1 MKKTIIVGL
10 VLIMLFLFFGCT
22 QTQGD
27 FMKIENNLVND
38 SNKGAVYS
46 NLDTLSKAKSGSI
59 VRVDYVGRFLDN
71 TIFDT
76 SKKAGRTPL
85 EFEIDSGA
93 MISGFNDAVKGM
105 KVGET
110 KTVTLQP
117 EQAYGVRD
125 EKKII
130 TFDSNNF
137 ADFNKLQVGMQVSGG
152 NVMGK
157 IISKTDTNAV
167 IDFNPEMAGK
177 TLVFEITLI
186 EIVE

>member
-1 MKKTIIVGL
+1 MAIFAL
-10 VLIMLFLFFGCT
+10 LLFMGCT
-22 QTQGD
+22 QTGG
-27 FMKIENNLVND
+27 FMGLDNNTSKDTNSNIYNNLD
-38 SNKGAVYS
+38 SFKKAQSG
-46 NLDTLSKAKSGSI
+46 DT
-59 VRVDYVGRFLDN
+59 VRVDYIGRFLDN

-93 MISGFNDAVKGM
+93 MIKGFNDAVKGM

-110 KTVTLQP
+110 KTVTLPP
-117 EQAYGVRD
+117 EMAYGVKD

-130 TFDSNNF
+130 VFDSNQFANF
-137 ADFNKLQVGMQVSGG
+137 SQLKVGTQVSGG
-152 NVMGK
+152 NVVGT
-157 IISKTDTNAV
+157 IVSLTDTNAT

-177 TLVFEITLI
+177 TLIFEITLI

>member
-1 MKKTIIVGL
+1 
-10 VLIMLFLFFGCT
+10 
-22 QTQGD
+22 
-27 FMKIENNLVND
+27 
-38 SNKGAVYS
+38 
-46 NLDTLSKAKSGSI
+46 
-59 VRVDYVGRFLDN
+59 
-71 TIFDT
+71 
-76 SKKAGRTPL
+76 
-85 EFEIDSGA
+85 
-93 MISGFNDAVKGM
+93 
-105 KVGET
+105 
-110 KTVTLQP
+110 VTLQP

-152 NVMGK
+152 NVMGT